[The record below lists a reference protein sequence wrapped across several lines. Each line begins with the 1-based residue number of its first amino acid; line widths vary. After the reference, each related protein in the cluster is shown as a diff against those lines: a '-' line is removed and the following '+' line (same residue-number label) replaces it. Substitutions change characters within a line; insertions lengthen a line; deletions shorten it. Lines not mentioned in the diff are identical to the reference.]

1 MGKFLLVVPNLRYN
15 SDNFLWSILPSRGLL
30 SLAAVLR
37 NAGNEVQYIDADIDN
52 LSELDI
58 ICQIM
63 SFKPDVVGITMN
75 TFQAKSGYSL
85 AKTIKGYDPGI
96 SILIGGPHPSALK
109 EEILKDIKCIDI
121 IAVGEAEKTIEEISD
136 VYANKKTLND
146 VKGIVYRERDGS
158 IKTTADQPLI
168 EDLDTIPFPAYDLAG
183 NLRRYPGAHPLRQSP
198 SMHIMASRGCPFDCI
213 FCTKSV
219 WGKRTRFRS
228 PENIISEVEY
238 VHKNLGINEIFFQDD
253 TMNLNRNWFYKV
265 CDLII
270 ERGLD
275 KLSYKAPFRVN
286 AKLVDEELLAKAKRA
301 GFWIIFYGVESGN
314 QEILDKVKKGTTIEE
329 IKRAFRLTQDAGIRT
344 IAAFMVGNFGENHS
358 TINDSIALAKELRPD
373 SWGFSIATPLPG
385 TEFHD
390 IAR

>member
-1 MGKFLLVVPNLRYN
+1 
-15 SDNFLWSILPSRGLL
+15 
-30 SLAAVLR
+30 
-37 NAGNEVQYIDADIDN
+37 
-52 LSELDI
+52 
-58 ICQIM
+58 
-63 SFKPDVVGITMN
+63 
-75 TFQAKSGYSL
+75 
-85 AKTIKGYDPGI
+85 
-96 SILIGGPHPSALK
+96 
-109 EEILKDIKCIDI
+109 
-121 IAVGEAEKTIEEISD
+121 
-136 VYANKKTLND
+136 
-146 VKGIVYRERDGS
+146 
-158 IKTTADQPLI
+158 
-168 EDLDTIPFPAYDLAG
+168 
-183 NLRRYPGAHPLRQSP
+183 
-198 SMHIMASRGCPFDCI
+198 
-213 FCTKSV
+213 
-219 WGKRTRFRS
+219 FRS

-358 TINDSIALAKELRPD
+358 SINDSIALAKELRPD